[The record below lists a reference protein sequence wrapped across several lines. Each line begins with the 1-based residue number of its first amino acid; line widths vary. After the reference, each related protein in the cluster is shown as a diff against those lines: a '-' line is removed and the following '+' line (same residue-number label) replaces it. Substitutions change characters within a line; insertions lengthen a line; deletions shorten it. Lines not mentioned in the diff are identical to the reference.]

1 MNTFQYLVYA
11 WTLQPYNMTYTMH
24 VVLDI
29 GYAWNTHLGVCER
42 QLTGTHR
49 RPLTDFVVGLGQ
61 LWIFDWKCTLSL
73 SLSLSPKSPSP
84 FCFKGFPSFPWCRRY
99 DWSDLVSASH
109 WGQSWL
115 TYPLWLWSCET
126 WYSRASTLG
135 WCRYFFASFL
145 NL

>member
-61 LWIFDWKCTLSL
+61 LWIFD
-73 SLSLSPKSPSP
+73 
-84 FCFKGFPSFPWCRRY
+84 
-99 DWSDLVSASH
+99 
-109 WGQSWL
+109 
-115 TYPLWLWSCET
+115 
-126 WYSRASTLG
+126 
-135 WCRYFFASFL
+135 
-145 NL
+145 